1 MKKNVSRTVGNAAT
15 VSSLAKNTKANSL
28 RTAKAVAR
36 FGKAARHPV
45 CQAGLQLWQ
54 LETEISKLTD
64 NAALFAVEVLNSA
77 EQQKKQVIKL
87 YRETRNTKVAADA
100 SLLLGKIK
108 ALLSKGRACYDA
120 MVKYAAFLLQL
131 KRYASLRFE
140 REYKAADAPAR
151 KALREVKKR
160 WKENPDGLSSLEHK
174 ILKILQ
180 DKVVSGAGAKG
191 GL

>member
-1 MKKNVSRTVGNAAT
+1 
-15 VSSLAKNTKANSL
+15 
-28 RTAKAVAR
+28 
-36 FGKAARHPV
+36 
-45 CQAGLQLWQ
+45 
-54 LETEISKLTD
+54 
-64 NAALFAVEVLNSA
+64 
-77 EQQKKQVIKL
+77 
-87 YRETRNTKVAADA
+87 
-100 SLLLGKIK
+100 
-108 ALLSKGRACYDA
+108 